1 MTNIKSTTP
10 FDFYVKNIQHYYNRN
25 SVLEVIGKNIPPE
38 FEDVAEIILSNLDQE
53 PLKGTELATKH
64 ENYNKAILT
73 RVFCSM
79 FKDKDNDDY
88 FGELF
93 ENLLGN
99 FDLTGSIHLHDL
111 NLSEKLSKF
120 KTKAGE
126 IGKRA
131 YVKAGEIGE
140 HAYVKAGEIG
150 EHAYVN
156 YVKAG
161 EIGEHAY
168 DRAGNAKN
176 KLRLKIKYKFNKDT
190 DITDIQIFEHYLR
203 FIEEIRRDSRI

>member
-126 IGKRA
+126 IGGIAYDKAGNIGKYA
-131 YVKAGEIGE
+131 YVKAG
-140 HAYVKAGEIG
+140 
-150 EHAYVN
+150 N
-156 YVKAG
+156 
-161 EIGEHAY
+161 AY

-190 DITDIQIFEHYLR
+190 DITDIQIFKHYLR
-203 FIEEIRRDSRI
+203 FIKEIRRDSRI